1 MNLYLVSGFQTNPF
15 PKSMNSDPNTNKT
28 KLFETNIQKWVS
40 LDNQLKLLQE
50 KTKELR
56 EQKQILNK
64 RILEYTEENSL
75 TNATI
80 QISDGKL
87 RFTNTRVAAPLTYKF
102 LEKSLGEII
111 PNPQQVE
118 KIMNYLKEKRDFKV
132 VSEIRRF
139 QG

>member
-1 MNLYLVSGFQTNPF
+1 MNSNPPQTN
-15 PKSMNSDPNTNKT
+15 TT
-28 KLFETNIQKWVS
+28 KIFETNIQKWVS

-56 EQKQILNK
+56 EQKQTLNK
-64 RILEYTEENSL
+64 KIIEYTEQNNLS
-75 TNATI
+75 NATI

-87 RFTNTRVAAPLTYKF
+87 KCVNTKVTAPLTYKF

-111 PNPQQVE
+111 SNPHQVDQ
-118 KIMNYLKEKRDFKV
+118 IMNYLKEKRESKMI
-132 VSEIRRF
+132 SEIRRF

>member
-1 MNLYLVSGFQTNPF
+1 MNLPPSQN
-15 PKSMNSDPNTNKT
+15 NSNNTKM
-28 KLFETNIQKWVS
+28 FETNIQKWVS

-56 EQKQILNK
+56 EQKQTLNK
-64 RILEYTEENSL
+64 KIIEYTEQNNLS
-75 TNATI
+75 NATI

-87 RFTNTRVAAPLTYKF
+87 KCVNTKVTAPITYKF

-111 PNPQQVE
+111 SNPHQVE
-118 KIMNYLKEKRDFKV
+118 QIMNYLKEKRESKMI
-132 VSEIRRF
+132 SEIRRF

>member
-1 MNLYLVSGFQTNPF
+1 
-15 PKSMNSDPNTNKT
+15 
-28 KLFETNIQKWVS
+28 
-40 LDNQLKLLQE
+40 
-50 KTKELR
+50 LR

>member
-1 MNLYLVSGFQTNPF
+1 
-15 PKSMNSDPNTNKT
+15 MNSDPNTNKT

>member
-15 PKSMNSDPNTNKT
+15 PESMNSDPNTNKT